1 MKIQKRTKNKT
12 RKREKG
18 GAKAALYE
26 CYNGKKI
33 ENKQDQLNKYLYE
46 KGAMIR
52 NLFGILICRKYCSYA
67 SADMVKVLNVAEK
80 NDAAKTIA
88 NVMSR
93 GSARKVLLSKRMISK
108 KWFDNCPFR
117 A

>member
-1 MKIQKRTKNKT
+1 
-12 RKREKG
+12 
-18 GAKAALYE
+18 
-26 CYNGKKI
+26 
-33 ENKQDQLNKYLYE
+33 
-46 KGAMIR
+46 MIR

-108 KWFDNCPFR
+108 KLFDNCPFR